1 MIAACR
7 SAGSFLNVLPEKQS
21 GRMVIACSV
30 IERLGAT
37 SKNFIC
43 STPAASFSPAAITP
57 FWIAL

>member
-1 MIAACR
+1 LA
-7 SAGSFLNVLPEKQS
+7 NVLPEKQI
-21 GRMVIACSV
+21 GRMVMACCVIARC
-30 IERLGAT
+30 GAT